1 MRDKNGSQNN
11 QQGALNPLGWAIVRF
26 TQRTRGGGTTQKLA
40 WVKMRYQTF
49 LQGRRGALARASG
62 VTYLL
67 WQPNRDEKLAS
78 RANQYWKGVPRDQ
91 DVQYD
96 PKQFAEYPTSPEEKQ
111 NIVERLKELHRQ
123 LRERLQTRKGKMS
136 PETHEL
142 AKQMTE
148 AQGELVLNIEQG
160 TGIGD
165 QQTAEE
171 YARMLATYGVVVVDG
186 IVSGLSTDEIAKR
199 LFGYT
204 EEKTKHT
211 PSILGNYFV
220 NSEMHH
226 AALDELNETG
236 TSSVPLLV
244 TETARSA
251 EGHLFLQGL
260 AELIDRVQNGEEL
273 APELRD
279 HVCEHLEALATEEDR
294 GVEEAIG
301 YHHNDIR
308 RYAED
313 FYRYWLRG
321 QNGNPPVAVERKV
334 VCPDGREYTFYD
346 WNTEYNEQNQLV
358 GHPTVAE
365 FFAYNNNYARGAFMP
380 KGAGNVVGD
389 PLGGLRVQAA
399 MARHLLECNPEQSD
413 AEDLSVAVEH
423 TALELMPFLNRL
435 KNEASLPEDERAFTR
450 FMLFRPAMPHVLSRL
465 ANLTAAAKFAEQN
478 QLELSEG
485 AKQKLDL
492 LLNDYGLNDPNS
504 HVYRT
509 LDAMFTL
516 SAGASPMM
524 FQKGYTVAEKAFG
537 GPDEPHVVYAA
548 DDSVKTLDDHLMV
561 WSNFLE
567 SNSQQRGS

>member
-11 QQGALNPLGWAIVRF
+11 QQGALNPMGWAIVQF

-40 WVKMRYQTF
+40 WVKMRYNRF
-49 LQGRRGALARASG
+49 LRGRRGAYARPSG
-62 VTYLL
+62 VAYLL

-78 RANQYWKGVPRDQ
+78 RAIQYWKGVPRDQ
-91 DVQYD
+91 EVQYD
-96 PKQFAEYPTSPEEKQ
+96 PNQFAEYPTSPEEKQ

-123 LRERLQTRKGKMS
+123 LRQRLQTREGKMS

-142 AKQMTE
+142 AKQLTE

-186 IVSGLSTDEIAKR
+186 MVSGLPTDEIAKR

-204 EEKTKHT
+204 EERTKHT
-211 PSILGNYFV
+211 PSILGSYFV

-226 AALDELNETG
+226 DALDELNETG

-251 EGHLFLQGL
+251 DGHLFLQGL
-260 AELIDRVQNGEEL
+260 AELIDRAQKGELE
-273 APELRD
+273 PELHD
-279 HVCEHLEALATEEDR
+279 HVCGHLEALAMERDR
-294 GVEEAIG
+294 GIEANVG
-301 YHHNDIR
+301 GHNEDFR

-313 FYRYWLRG
+313 FDRYWLQG
-321 QNGNPPVAVERKV
+321 QNGNPPVAVARTV
-334 VCPDGREYTFYD
+334 QCPDGREYTFYD
-346 WNTEYNEQNQLV
+346 WNTEYNDQNQLV
-358 GHPTVAE
+358 GHPAVAD

-380 KGAGNVVGD
+380 EGAGNVVGD

-399 MARHLLECNPEQSD
+399 MARHLLQCNPEQSD
-413 AEDLSVAVEH
+413 ASDLSAAVEY
-423 TALELMPFLNRL
+423 TALELMPLLNRL
-435 KNEASLPEDERAFTR
+435 KNEASRPEDEQKFTR
-450 FMLFRPAMPHVLSRL
+450 FMLFRPAMPHVLSRV
-465 ANLTAAAKFAEQN
+465 ANLTAAIKFAEQN

-485 AKQKLDL
+485 AKQKLDM

-504 HVYRT
+504 HVRRT

-524 FQKGYTVAEKAFG
+524 FQKGYTVAEQAFG
-537 GPDEPHVVYAA
+537 GPDEPHVVYKA
-548 DDSVKTLDDHLMV
+548 DDSVKTLDDHLLV
-561 WSNFLE
+561 WSNALQ

>member
-11 QQGALNPLGWAIVRF
+11 QQGALNPMGWAVVLY
-26 TQRTRGGGTTQKLA
+26 TQRTRGGKTTQKLA
-40 WVKMRYQTF
+40 WVKMRYNRF
-49 LQGRRGALARASG
+49 LEGRRGAAARASG
-62 VTYLL
+62 VAYLL

-78 RANQYWKGVPRDQ
+78 RAIQYWKGVPIDQ
-91 DVQYD
+91 EVQYN
-96 PKQFAEYPTSPEEKQ
+96 PEQFAEYPTSPEEKQ

-123 LRERLQTRKGKMS
+123 LRERLQTREGKMS

-186 IVSGLSTDEIAKR
+186 MVSGLPTDEIAKR
-199 LFGYT
+199 LFGY
-204 EEKTKHT
+204 EEELGYTV
-211 PSILGNYFV
+211 SILGSYFA

-226 AALDELNETG
+226 DALDELNATG
-236 TSSVPLLV
+236 KSSVPLLV

-260 AELIDRVQNGEEL
+260 AELIDRAQKGELE
-273 APELRD
+273 PELHD
-279 HVCEHLEALATEEDR
+279 HVCDHLEALATEDDR
-294 GVEEAIG
+294 GIDAAVG
-301 YHHNDIR
+301 YHYNDLR
-308 RYAED
+308 RYARD
-313 FYRYWLRG
+313 FDRYWLHG
-321 QNGNPPVAVERKV
+321 QNGNPPVAVAREV
-334 VCPDGREYTFYD
+334 VCPDGRRYTYYD
-346 WNTEYNEQNQLV
+346 WNTEYNDQNQLV
-358 GHPTVAE
+358 GHPAVAE
-365 FFAYNNNYARGAFMP
+365 FFGYNNNYARGAFMP

-399 MARHLLECNPEQSD
+399 MARHLLGCNPEQSD
-413 AEDLSVAVEH
+413 ASDLSVAVEH
-423 TALELMPFLNRL
+423 TALELDSILNAL
-435 KNEASLPEDERAFTR
+435 QNEASRPEDERKFTR

-485 AKQKLDL
+485 ARAKLNML
-492 LLNDYGLNDPNS
+492 LKDYGLNDPNS
-504 HVYRT
+504 HVRKT
-509 LDAMFTL
+509 LDTMFTL

-524 FQKGYTVAEKAFG
+524 FQKGYTVAEQAFG
-537 GPDEPHVVYAA
+537 GPDEPHMVYGA
-548 DDSVKTLDDHLMV
+548 DNSVKTLDDHLLV
-561 WSNFLE
+561 WSNTL
-567 SNSQQRGS
+567 QRGS